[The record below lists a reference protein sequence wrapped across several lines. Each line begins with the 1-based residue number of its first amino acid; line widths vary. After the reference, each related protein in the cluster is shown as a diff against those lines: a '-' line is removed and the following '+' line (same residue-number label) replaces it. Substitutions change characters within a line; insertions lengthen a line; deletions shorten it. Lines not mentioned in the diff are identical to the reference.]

1 MADWLVACGI
11 KTVAMASTGVYW
23 IPLYEILAARGLPV
37 LLANARTVKHVP
49 GRKTDVKDA
58 QWLQQLPTYGVLR
71 GSCHPP
77 AEIAALRAYLRQ
89 RERRLDDA
97 AQHVQYLQKALTPM
111 KLKLPQVVSDLTGQT
126 GMPIIRAILAGTHDP
141 RVLANCRDRRC
152 RRTVEEIAQALEG
165 HYRPEHRF
173 ALPQAV
179 TLYDTYQTQIAACDQ
194 RIAAAL
200 ALLQAPAPPADPWP
214 PPTGKTRQTKA
225 LACDVRAAL

>member
-1 MADWLVACGI
+1 M
-11 KTVAMASTGVYW
+11 
-23 IPLYEILAARGLPV
+23 
-37 LLANARTVKHVP
+37 
-49 GRKTDVKDA
+49 
-58 QWLQQLPTYGVLR
+58 
-71 GSCHPP
+71 
-77 AEIAALRAYLRQ
+77 
-89 RERRLDDA
+89 
-97 AQHVQYLQKALTPM
+97 QHLQKALTPM
-111 KLKLPQVVSDLTGQT
+111 NLKLPQVVSDLTGQT

-152 RRTVEEIAQALEG
+152 RRTVEEIATALEG
-165 HYRPEHRF
+165 HYRPEQRL